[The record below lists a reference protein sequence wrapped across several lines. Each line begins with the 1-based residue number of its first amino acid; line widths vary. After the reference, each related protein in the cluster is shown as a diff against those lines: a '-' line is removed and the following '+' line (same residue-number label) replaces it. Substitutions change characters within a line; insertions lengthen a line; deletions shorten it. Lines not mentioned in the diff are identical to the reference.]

1 MLDFSSQLLT
11 YFENREV
18 RELEEGERA
27 KLGSNLVS
35 LHSHFPQTYTATD
48 RGTPK
53 GVVGLRDMTKV
64 WQNTKKKDH
73 LVKHIFTVETKNRT
87 YLFKAPSLITME
99 LWMAVLNMP
108 PSVLQVEQ

>member
-18 RELEEGERA
+18 HELERGEQA
-27 KLGSNLVS
+27 TSLGCNPVS
-35 LHSHFPQTYTATD
+35 FLTSSQAYTSSD

-64 WQNTKKKDH
+64 WQNTKKKEH
-73 LVKHIFTVETKNRT
+73 LVKHVFTVETKNRT
-87 YLFKAPSLITME
+87 YLFRAPTLITME

-108 PSVLQVEQ
+108 PSVLQAE